1 MTEPSPPRLAKRFH
15 LELLKLMLHVAWS
28 DDEVH
33 PHEARLILGTARRWH
48 IPQAELALLERCLE
62 QRQALPAPDLGLLR
76 RHTDEVLAA
85 VRAVIAS
92 DLHVSGAER
101 EMLAQIQEL
110 LGAPRR

>member
-1 MTEPSPPRLAKRFH
+1 
-15 LELLKLMLHVAWS
+15 
-28 DDEVH
+28 
-33 PHEARLILGTARRWH
+33 
-48 IPQAELALLERCLE
+48 
-62 QRQALPAPDLGLLR
+62 
-76 RHTDEVLAA
+76 